1 MNNVLLIAF
10 IIITLLLVAVLV
22 WLVIEFKR
30 LKQDFMVLR
39 EDVERNNKDIAGL
52 CSAAVSV
59 DSKLTDNNKQLDGIA
74 KKVTDFEQLE
84 QSASQPYHSAIQKVR
99 SGADVDDLVQQCG
112 LSREE
117 AVLLKRLHG

>member
-1 MNNVLLIAF
+1 MNDILLIAF

-22 WLVIEFKR
+22 WLVIEFKK
-30 LKQDFMVLR
+30 LKQNFVVLS

-84 QSASQPYHSAIQKVR
+84 QTTSQPYHSAIQKVR
-99 SGADVDDLVQQCG
+99 AGADADELVKQCG

-117 AVLLKRLHG
+117 AMLLKRLHG